1 MAEELKTGT
10 DEQSINVNEAKVTL
24 TQADLD
30 NLINSKFAKGAEKAT
45 KTLLESLGVESV
57 DTIKSMMDKQKELEE
72 ANKSELQKALDVMK
86 AKEDELLNTKK
97 ELDAFKIK
105 TAVSNIA
112 IQYGITDLDYLEYQ
126 YNRQSSS
133 EGFSVDSFING
144 LKENKSSLF
153 NDVQKPTV
161 KTDTSNK
168 QGDPRSFEERVKQC
182 RTPKELDALYKEI
195 V

>member
-112 IQYGITDLDYLEYQ
+112 LQYGITDLDYLEYQ